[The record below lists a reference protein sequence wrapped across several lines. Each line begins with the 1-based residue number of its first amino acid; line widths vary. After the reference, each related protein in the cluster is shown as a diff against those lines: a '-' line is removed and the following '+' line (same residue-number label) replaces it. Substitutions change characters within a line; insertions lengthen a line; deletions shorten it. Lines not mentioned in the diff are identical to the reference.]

1 MCIFHFSFAAVGV
14 ILCLQTGKSLIRR
27 NGRTMIQFENVTKTY
42 AGGKVK
48 AVDGLDM
55 KIEEGK
61 VFGFIGPNGAGK
73 TTTIKLLTG
82 ILSPDSGRVML
93 NGIDMARDPIA
104 AKRSFGYVPDSF
116 DMYER
121 LTGMDYLNFMAD
133 IYGVDAASRRR
144 HIEKY
149 LSLFELE
156 DAANRQIRGYSRG
169 MKQKLAITGALI
181 HEPSIWVL
189 DEPMVGLDPQSVFM
203 LKEEMRRHADSGR
216 TVFFSTHV
224 LDVAER
230 LCDEIGIIKRGR
242 LIARGTLDELRC
254 GEDSSLE
261 EVFLE
266 LVEKKGE

>member
-1 MCIFHFSFAAVGV
+1 MRYTDARMRKDPARED
-14 ILCLQTGKSLIRR
+14 KA
-27 NGRTMIQFENVTKTY
+27 MIQFENVTKSY

-48 AVDGLDM
+48 AVDSLNMTVED
-55 KIEEGK
+55 GK

-73 TTTIKLLTG
+73 TTTIKMLTG
-82 ILSPDSGRVML
+82 ILTPSEGRVLL
-93 NGIDMARDPIA
+93 NGIDMAKEPIA
-104 AKRSFGYVPDSF
+104 AKRTFGFVPDAF

-121 LTGMDYLNFMAD
+121 LTGMEYLNFMAD
-133 IYGVDAASRRR
+133 VYGVDAARRKA

-149 LSLFELE
+149 LALFELE
-156 DAANRQIRGYSRG
+156 NAAYQQIRGYSRG

-230 LCDEIGIIKRGR
+230 LCDEIGIISRGR
-242 LIARGTLDELRC
+242 LIAKGTLDELRK
-254 GEDSSLE
+254 GDRDSSLE
-261 EVFLE
+261 ELFLE
-266 LVEKKGE
+266 LVEKGE